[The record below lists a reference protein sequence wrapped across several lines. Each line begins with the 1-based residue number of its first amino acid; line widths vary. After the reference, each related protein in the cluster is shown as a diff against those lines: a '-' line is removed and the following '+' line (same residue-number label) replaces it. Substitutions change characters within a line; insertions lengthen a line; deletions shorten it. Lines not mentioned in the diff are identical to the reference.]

1 MRDVLVHAY
10 FEIDT
15 EIVWDATTRDV
26 PALKPA
32 IERLLRRLEETTH

>member
-1 MRDVLVHAY
+1 MRNVLVHGY

-15 EIVWDATTRDV
+15 DLVWDAATRDV

-32 IERLLRRLEETTH
+32 IEQLLATLNPASE